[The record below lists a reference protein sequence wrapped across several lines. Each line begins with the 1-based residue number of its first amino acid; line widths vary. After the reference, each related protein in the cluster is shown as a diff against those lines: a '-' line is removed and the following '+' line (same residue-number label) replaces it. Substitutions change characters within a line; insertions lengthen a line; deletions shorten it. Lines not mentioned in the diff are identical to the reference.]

1 MEEKDAKEETAKEEQ
16 LKSQWQLQK
25 ENWYDRVPLNQKQ
38 LDIIIGVCLV
48 LLVLTF
54 VLIYLDARIFSTCLD
69 DNQAPRFSIG
79 RARGFR

>member
-1 MEEKDAKEETAKEEQ
+1 MEEKDPKEEKAKEEQ

-54 VLIYLDARIFSTCLD
+54 VLIYLDAKDIFHL
-69 DNQAPRFSIG
+69 FG
-79 RARGFR
+79 

>member
-1 MEEKDAKEETAKEEQ
+1 MEEKDLKEEPAKEEQ

-54 VLIYLDARIFSTCLD
+54 VLIYLDAKDIFHL
-69 DNQAPRFSIG
+69 FG
-79 RARGFR
+79 

>member
-1 MEEKDAKEETAKEEQ
+1 MEEKDLKEETAKEEQ

-38 LDIIIGVCLV
+38 LDIIIGVCIV

-54 VLIYLDARIFSTCLD
+54 VLIYLDAKDIFHL
-69 DNQAPRFSIG
+69 FG
-79 RARGFR
+79 R

>member
-1 MEEKDAKEETAKEEQ
+1 MEEKDHKEETTKEEQ

-54 VLIYLDARIFSTCLD
+54 VLIYLDAKDIFHL
-69 DNQAPRFSIG
+69 FG
-79 RARGFR
+79 

>member
-1 MEEKDAKEETAKEEQ
+1 MEEKDLKEETAKEEQ

-54 VLIYLDARIFSTCLD
+54 VLIYLDAKNIFHL
-69 DNQAPRFSIG
+69 FG
-79 RARGFR
+79 R

>member
-1 MEEKDAKEETAKEEQ
+1 MEEKDLKEETAKEEP

-48 LLVLTF
+48 LLALTF
-54 VLIYLDARIFSTCLD
+54 VLIYLDAKDIFHL
-69 DNQAPRFSIG
+69 FG
-79 RARGFR
+79 R

>member
-1 MEEKDAKEETAKEEQ
+1 MEEKDLKEETAKEEQ
-16 LKSQWQLQK
+16 FKSQWQLQK

-54 VLIYLDARIFSTCLD
+54 VLIYLDAKDIFHL
-69 DNQAPRFSIG
+69 FG
-79 RARGFR
+79 R

>member
-1 MEEKDAKEETAKEEQ
+1 MEEKDIKEETAKEEQ

-54 VLIYLDARIFSTCLD
+54 VLIYLDAQDIFHL
-69 DNQAPRFSIG
+69 FG
-79 RARGFR
+79 R

>member
-1 MEEKDAKEETAKEEQ
+1 MEEKDIKEETAKEEQ

-54 VLIYLDARIFSTCLD
+54 VLIYLDAKDIFHL
-69 DNQAPRFSIG
+69 FG
-79 RARGFR
+79 

>member
-1 MEEKDAKEETAKEEQ
+1 MEENDPKKETAKEEQ

-54 VLIYLDARIFSTCLD
+54 VLIYLDAKDIFHL
-69 DNQAPRFSIG
+69 FG
-79 RARGFR
+79 R

>member
-54 VLIYLDARIFSTCLD
+54 VLIYLDAQDIFHL
-69 DNQAPRFSIG
+69 FG
-79 RARGFR
+79 R

>member
-1 MEEKDAKEETAKEEQ
+1 MEEKDPKEETAKEEH

-54 VLIYLDARIFSTCLD
+54 VLIYLDAKDIFHL
-69 DNQAPRFSIG
+69 FG
-79 RARGFR
+79 R

>member
-1 MEEKDAKEETAKEEQ
+1 MEEKDPKKETAKEEQ

-54 VLIYLDARIFSTCLD
+54 VLIYLDAKDIFHL
-69 DNQAPRFSIG
+69 FG
-79 RARGFR
+79 

>member
-1 MEEKDAKEETAKEEQ
+1 MEEKDLKEETAKEEQ

-25 ENWYDRVPLNQKQ
+25 ENWYDRIPLNQKQ

-54 VLIYLDARIFSTCLD
+54 VLIYLDAKDIFHL
-69 DNQAPRFSIG
+69 FG
-79 RARGFR
+79 R

>member
-1 MEEKDAKEETAKEEQ
+1 MEEKDIKEETAKEEQ

-25 ENWYDRVPLNQKQ
+25 ENWYERIPLNQKQ

-54 VLIYLDARIFSTCLD
+54 VLIYLDAKDIFHL
-69 DNQAPRFSIG
+69 FG
-79 RARGFR
+79 R